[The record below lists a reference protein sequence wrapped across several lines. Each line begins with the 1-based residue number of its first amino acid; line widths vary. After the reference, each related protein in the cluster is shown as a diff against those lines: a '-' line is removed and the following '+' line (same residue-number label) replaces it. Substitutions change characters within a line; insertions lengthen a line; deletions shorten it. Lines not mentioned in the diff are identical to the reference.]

1 MMQTIVVV
9 DDHPIVRQGLIRLI
23 SSEPNLR
30 VVGEA
35 EDSDSALDVVRV
47 EHPSLVLV
55 DLSLKN
61 SSGIEL
67 IKDIAALAP
76 EAKVL
81 VVSLHDES
89 VYAERALRAGARG
102 FVMKSEAIDDVLVA
116 IKVVVS
122 GGVYLSPSL
131 KSELIDLQFSHQGSA
146 RATTGIE
153 SLSDRELE
161 VLQLLGE
168 GKGPGIIAQA
178 LNLSV
183 KTVETYKSHLK
194 QKLNLKDTTAL
205 VQYAVKFCLDK
216 NL

>member
-1 MMQTIVVV
+1 MQTIVVV

-23 SSEPNLR
+23 ASQPDLQ

-35 EDSDSALDVVRV
+35 EDSDSALEIVRA
-47 EHPSLVLV
+47 ELPSLVLV

-67 IKDIAALAP
+67 IKDITTTLP
-76 EAKVL
+76 TTRVL

-102 FVMKSEAIDDVLVA
+102 FIMKTEAIDNVLIA
-116 IKVVVS
+116 IKEVVA
-122 GGVYLSPSL
+122 GGIYLSPSL
-131 KSELIDLQFSHQGSA
+131 RSALLGLQFSHQGSGK
-146 RATTGIE
+146 TTSGFE

-183 KTVETYKSHLK
+183 KTVETYKSHIK
-194 QKLNLKDTTAL
+194 QKLSLKDTTAL

>member
-1 MMQTIVVV
+1 MQTIVVV

-23 SSEPNLR
+23 ASEPDFR

-35 EDSDSALDVVRV
+35 EDSDSALQLVRAV
-47 EHPSLVLV
+47 LPSLALV

-67 IKDIAALAP
+67 VKDITALLPAV
-76 EAKVL
+76 KVL
-81 VVSLHDES
+81 VVSLHEES
-89 VYAERALRAGARG
+89 VYAERALRAGALG
-102 FVMKSEAIDDVLVA
+102 FIMKSEAINNILVA
-116 IKVVVS
+116 IKEVVA
-122 GGVYLSPSL
+122 GHIYLSPSL
-131 KSELIDLQFSHQGSA
+131 KTELLGLQFSHQGSA
-146 RATTGIE
+146 RTSTGIE
-153 SLSDRELE
+153 SLSDREVE

-168 GKGPGIIAQA
+168 GKGPGLIAEA

-183 KTVETYKSHLK
+183 KTVETYKSHIK
-194 QKLNLKDTTAL
+194 QKLNLRDTTAL

>member
-1 MMQTIVVV
+1 MQTIVVV

-23 SSEPNLR
+23 ASEPDLR

-35 EDSDSALDVVRV
+35 EDSDSALEVVRA
-47 EHPSLVLV
+47 ELPSLVLV

-67 IKDIAALAP
+67 IKDIATMLPASR
-76 EAKVL
+76 VL
-81 VVSLHDES
+81 VVSLHEES
-89 VYAERALRAGARG
+89 IYAERALRAGARG
-102 FVMKSEAIDDVLVA
+102 FIMKSEAIDNVLVA
-116 IKVVVS
+116 IKEVVA
-122 GGVYLSPSL
+122 GNIYLSPSL
-131 KSELIDLQFSHQGSA
+131 KSKLLGLQFSHQGSA
-146 RATTGIE
+146 KTTTGIE
-153 SLSDRELE
+153 SLSDREVE

-183 KTVETYKSHLK
+183 KTVETYKSHIK
-194 QKLNLKDTTAL
+194 QKLNLNDTTAL

>member
-1 MMQTIVVV
+1 MQTIVVV

-23 SSEPNLR
+23 ASEPDLH

-35 EDSDSALDVVRV
+35 EDSDSALEVVRA
-47 EHPSLVLV
+47 ELPSLVLV

-67 IKDIAALAP
+67 IKDIATMLPASR
-76 EAKVL
+76 VL
-81 VVSLHDES
+81 VVSLHEES
-89 VYAERALRAGARG
+89 IYAERALRAGARG
-102 FVMKSEAIDDVLVA
+102 FIMKSEAIDNVLVA
-116 IKVVVS
+116 IKEVVA
-122 GGVYLSPSL
+122 GNIYLSPSL
-131 KSELIDLQFSHQGSA
+131 KSKLLGLQFSHQGSA
-146 RATTGIE
+146 KTTTGIE
-153 SLSDRELE
+153 SLSDREVE

-183 KTVETYKSHLK
+183 KTVETYKSHIK
-194 QKLNLKDTTAL
+194 QKLNLNDTTAL